1 MDDNVVDIPE
11 EIPDVHEETILESI
25 RDYVG
30 VQKDIDAFDKELIL
44 HINSAFSTLFQI
56 GVGKD
61 RPYRLEECSTWF
73 GLFSEYEEEL
83 DLIKEYTFLKVKLLF
98 DPPTNSSLLES
109 LKSVINEIEYR
120 IELQI
125 EGIFEEDSYYEE
137 KETDDEK

>member
-1 MDDNVVDIPE
+1 MDDNVVYIPE
-11 EIPDVHEETILESI
+11 EIPDVQEETILESI

-44 HINSAFSTLFQI
+44 HVNSAFSTLFQI

-61 RPYRLEECSTWF
+61 KPYRLDEHSTWS

-83 DLIKEYTFLKVKLLF
+83 DFIKEYTYLKVKLLF

-109 LKSVINEIEYR
+109 LKGVINETEYR

-125 EGIFEEDSYYEE
+125 EGIFKDDSDEE
-137 KETDDEK
+137 KDCLDGE